1 LPAKAELEPVLAARL
16 ADIGR
21 ELADCTEPWWL
32 IGSAAMAV
40 HGAPVAVRDIDIL
53 LAPAG
58 ARALLKRRGMRA
70 EPGVPSALFRSDI
83 FAAWEATPYRVE
95 LFAGFHVREG
105 QAWRE
110 LVPETREV
118 RAVNGVC
125 LFLPAVPE
133 LIAWGRLF
141 SRDKDRDREP
151 LLAALLPH

>member
-1 LPAKAELEPVLAARL
+1 MRAKLELDRALAAHL

-21 ELADCTEPWWL
+21 ELAGCAEPWWL

-40 HGAPVAVRDIDIL
+40 HGAPVAVHDIDLL
-53 LAPAG
+53 LAPTD
-58 ARALLKRRGMRA
+58 ARALLQRRGVPV
-70 EPGVPSALFRSDI
+70 EPGAASALFRSDI
-83 FAAWEATPYRVE
+83 FATWEAPPYRIE

-105 QAWRE
+105 QGWRE
-110 LVPETREV
+110 LVPETREA
-118 RAVNGVC
+118 RAVNGVA

-141 SRDKDRDREP
+141 GRPKDREREP